1 MRFFNSLV
9 AFAAAI
15 VLLAA
20 QAPAASVNDFIDYT
34 LRNELNAV
42 QLPGRLHVPTSFASE
57 PTKLRPLI
65 LFLHGSGESG
75 TNNLAQINGNI
86 DNLLTATKARDAF
99 LYAPQTNSGWANSSI
114 LSRAMDMID
123 RAIAER
129 SVDPN
134 RIYVTGLS
142 MGGGGAWN
150 FLHQFADRVAAT
162 VPICGVYPSFPFLPE
177 TIVNEPIWAFHG
189 RSDRNCSRASRPATS
204 STACSPSLACRFQ
217 PIRRLRTSSSR
228 SLRSTTRR
236 STSTTPTTAATTA
249 SGPRSTTPPHS
260 TTGCSPAAQSPSRA
274 RSPSRWSASSPADA
288 AVTRSSRS
296 FSDYVRPSADP
307 STAPSSP
314 RRCLLPAAPP
324 PRSATAFDPRS
335 CTSGL
340 SAAPLSPPDSDPR

>member
-1 MRFFNSLV
+1 MRFIISLV
-9 AFAAAI
+9 AFAAATI
-15 VLLAA
+15 LLAT

-65 LFLHGSGESG
+65 LFLHGAGESG

-99 LYAPQTNSGWANSSI
+99 LYAPQTNGGWANSTL
-114 LSRAMDMID
+114 LSRAMGMID

-162 VPICGVYPSFPFLPE
+162 VPICGVYPSFGFQPE

-189 RSDRNCSRASRPATS
+189 RSDGTVPVQVTRDVVN
-204 STACSPSLACRFQ
+204 SLLTVAGL
-217 PIRRLRTSSSR
+217 PIPTYP
-228 SLRSTTRR
+228 
-236 STSTTPTTAATTA
+236 PTTNVFFPITTFDNPPLDLHYTDYR
-249 SGPRSTTPPHS
+249 GDHGIWPQVYNTP
-260 TTGCSPAAQSPSRA
+260 ALYDWMFA
-274 RSPSRWSASSPADA
+274 RSSVPE
-288 AVTRSSRS
+288 
-296 FSDYVRPSADP
+296 P
-307 STAPSSP
+307 STLALALVGLVAW
-314 RRCLLPAAPP
+314 RCC
-324 PRSATAFDPRS
+324 RHKK
-335 CTSGL
+335 
-340 SAAPLSPPDSDPR
+340 